1 MADIFQKFAL
11 VVPTLNEA
19 ENIILVLNRVVA
31 ALSRVPVAW
40 EIFVVDDKSND
51 GTGEVVRR
59 YARSNSRV
67 RLLERSARQGLAGAI
82 TYGWSHTDA
91 DLIGVIDADLQH
103 PPELLPKLIDEV
115 CNGFDIAIA
124 SRYLEPRSME
134 GWNPARQ
141 ALSRL
146 SVLAS
151 VPVQKATLRVKDPL
165 SGFFVLR
172 HECIAGLHFQG
183 AGFKLLLEIL
193 AKGHINS
200 AKEIPFKFAM
210 RHRGASKAD
219 AMTGVYYLS
228 LLCKLSR
235 QAVFRR

>member
-1 MADIFQKFAL
+1 MARIYQKFAL

-19 ENIILVLNRVVA
+19 ENIILVLNRVIA
-31 ALSRVPVAW
+31 ALSRLEVPWV
-40 EIFVVDDKSND
+40 ILVVDDESND
-51 GTGEVVRR
+51 GTPEIVRR
-59 YARSNSRV
+59 YAESESRI
-67 RLLERSARQGLAGAI
+67 RLLERSSQRGLAGAI
-82 TYGWSHTDA
+82 THGWSHSDA

-103 PPELLPKLIDEV
+103 PPELLPKLINGV

-124 SRYLEPRSME
+124 SRYLEPRSID
-134 GWNPARQ
+134 GWNPARK

-151 VPVQKATLRVKDPL
+151 VPVQKPTLRVKDPL

-172 HECIAGLHFQG
+172 HECIAGVHFQDT
-183 AGFKLLLEIL
+183 GFKLLLEVL

-200 AKEIPFKFAM
+200 VTEIPFKFAI
-210 RHRGASKAD
+210 RHRGTSKAG
-219 AMTGVYYLS
+219 ATTAFYYFW

-235 QAVFRR
+235 EVFFGR